1 LRIKPVILIL
11 LLWAANCWGQ
21 AAPYPFPQHPV
32 LRVVDLKEE
41 WRMIEASRT
50 GSRTRVNTGVGQDP
64 FPFCAAAAASLL
76 WDQHRC
82 MNDHGDCAL
91 QPRTSFLAV
100 TSVSQSLPSNK
111 INPNEGGAPLLSLS
125 RLVESGGGV
134 THNECN
140 YDAIEQRRQPFIP
153 IVNNMMMYAAQ
164 WKKYRNYSPYLER
177 FHRRNFLK
185 LAYRINPL
193 RTTQELEEILFKSEN
208 MKMDEVF
215 ALIVLMPQCFEQ
227 DFIPDNRFKINNVRV
242 GEEFDRRTSFDTIK
256 KSLEKNKPVLVNFCL
271 NPDAKVK
278 GCHRHSAVIVSQAQV
293 QNKIT
298 GDIRLA
304 YWLVNTWGE
313 DWQSAHSD
321 GWFFAENFITGV
333 YGEVSWLETKKQ

>member
-1 LRIKPVILIL
+1 LQIKQIIL
-11 LLWAANCWGQ
+11 LLLFVTSTCWAQ
-21 AAPYPFPQHPV
+21 VFPFPQHVV
-32 LRVVDLKEE
+32 LRTVDLKED
-41 WRMIEASRT
+41 WQIIEISRA
-50 GSRTRVNTGVGQDP
+50 GSRTRINAGVGQDP
-64 FPFCAAAAASLL
+64 FPFCAAAAATLL

-82 MNDHGDCAL
+82 MTDHRDCTL

-100 TSVSQSLPSNK
+100 TSASQSLPTNK

-125 RLVESGGGV
+125 RIVESGGGV
-134 THNECN
+134 AHNVCN
-140 YDAIEQRRQPFIP
+140 YDAIEQRRQPFVP

-185 LAYRINPL
+185 LAHRINPL
-193 RTTQELEEILFKSEN
+193 RTAEELEEILFKSEN

-215 ALIVLMPQCFEQ
+215 ALIALMPKCFDQ
-227 DFIPDNRFKINNVRV
+227 DFIPDNRFKIINVRV
-242 GEEFDRRTSFDTIK
+242 GDEFDRRTSFDTIK
-256 KSLEKNKPVLVNFCL
+256 KSLEKNRPVLVNFCL

-278 GCHRHSAVIVSQAQV
+278 GCHRHSAVIVAQAQV

-333 YGEVSWLETKKQ
+333 YGEVSWLESR